1 MRTAT
6 AAPQT
11 DINALLVRVRQ
22 LESLLKNSEARCAK
36 LEYKLQD
43 LLRRVFNPKNEKLN
57 PAQRR
62 CLVCP
67 RPVLRPRHSWPQ
79 HPRRQ
84 PRAGQSAKRAAVAG
98 PSRRT
103 YRCDAK

>member
-43 LLRRVFNPKNEKLN
+43 LLRRVFNPKSEKLN
-57 PAQRR
+57 PAQRA
-62 CLVCP
+62 LFGP
-67 RPVLRPRHSWPQ
+67 PE
-79 HPRRQ
+79 
-84 PRAGQSAKRAAVAG
+84 AGAVPPALLDTASEASTAAAAKRKKG
-98 PSRRT
+98 GGRRPKRKRPSG
-103 YRCDAK
+103 Y